1 MKNNYYKKQRG
12 LLKYVAATG
21 VFFLI
26 LFNFLQTRNMIEPK
40 ATQKQFTHKMHGD
53 NREDTYYW
61 LKERENPEV
70 ISYLKSENNY
80 RQNGMQVVKE
90 LEDELYLEMTERLN
104 PDESSVPV
112 QVDDYWYQTRFESG
126 NDYPIYYRRK
136 GSIDSPENIVL
147 DVNILAADRSYCQ
160 VSGLSMTRDHERM
173 AYGVDYI
180 GRRLYTLHFMDLK
193 DNKVWDFQVE
203 GTSGAFAWADD
214 GETFF
219 YGTKDPITLRSDKIW
234 RQKIGSDSS
243 PVLVYHEKD
252 DTFSCS
258 VYRSK
263 SKKYIHISTGAT
275 NVDELHY
282 LPSDNPMGEFATLRE
297 REMGV
302 EYSASHFN
310 GHWYILSNIEERP
323 NFALFRAGELLPKK
337 WIPFIEHRDDVLLEG
352 IDLFKDFLVSEERSN
367 GLLNLIIRPWEGDS
381 HSVSLPEETYTLYT
395 GSNPTEDTESLRFVY
410 TSLISPATTYDYN
423 MRTREKKILKQ
434 TKIIGGYDSSKYISY
449 RFWATAFDGTKIP
462 ISWVGPKESEGKSI
476 PTLLYGYGSYGIT
489 IDPGFSISRLSLLER
504 GMAFAIAH
512 VRGGQ
517 YMGREWYLD
526 GRMENKTNSF
536 NDFILCGEF
545 LKESGYSSELYAM
558 GGSAG
563 GLLMGA
569 IVNMR
574 PKLWSGV
581 IAAVPFVDVV
591 TTMLDESIPL
601 TTGEYSEWGNPNDS
615 DVYFRL
621 KSYSPY
627 DNVTHQDYPPL
638 LITTGLHD
646 SQVQY
651 WEPAKWIARLRE
663 MRNNNEPLY
672 MHCNMETGHSGATG
686 RYQAYRET
694 AMEYSFLLGLKEG
707 LFN

>member
-1 MKNNYYKKQRG
+1 M
-12 LLKYVAATG
+12 
-21 VFFLI
+21 VFFQSKRKIIIKYLVIAILAIFISSLLI
-26 LFNFLQTRNMIEPK
+26 ETKTMTEPK
-40 ATQKQFTHKMHGD
+40 ALKKDFTHEIHGD
-53 NREDTYYW
+53 KRLDPYYW
-61 LKERENPEV
+61 LNDRDDPEV

-80 RQNGMQVVKE
+80 CENGMKVVKE
-90 LEDELYLEMTERLN
+90 LENELYSEMTDRLN

-112 QVDDYWYQTRFESG
+112 QVDNYWYQTRFESG
-126 NDYPIYYRRK
+126 NDYPLYCRRK
-136 GSIDSPENIVL
+136 GSLDSAENIVL
-147 DVNILAADRSYCQ
+147 DVNLLAHNKSYCQ
-160 VSGLSMTRDHERM
+160 VSGLSMTRDHQRM
-173 AYGVDYI
+173 AYGVDFV
-180 GRRLYTLHFMDLK
+180 GRRLYTLQFVDLDK
-193 DNKVWDFQVE
+193 NKIWDFQVE

-219 YGTKDPITLRSDKIW
+219 YGTKDPVTLRADKIW
-234 RQKIGSDSS
+234 RQKIGSDLP

-252 DTFSCS
+252 EKFSCT

-263 SKKYIHISTGAT
+263 SKKYIHIATGAT

-282 LPSDNPMGEFATLRE
+282 LSSESPIGEFEVLRR
-297 REMGV
+297 REIGV

-310 GHWYILSNIEERP
+310 GHWYIISNIGKRK
-323 NFALFRAGELLPKK
+323 NFALFRANELSPNK
-337 WIPFIEHRDDVLLEG
+337 WTPYIEHRDDVLLEG
-352 IDLFKDFLVSEERSN
+352 IDLFTDFLVTEERSN
-367 GLLNLIIRPWEGDS
+367 GLLKLVIRPWEGKP
-381 HSVSLPEETYTLYT
+381 HEVTLPEETYTLYT
-395 GSNPTEDTESLRFVY
+395 GSNPTEKTENLRFVY
-410 TSLISPATTYDYN
+410 TSLITPATTYEYN
-423 MRTREKKILKQ
+423 MSTREKKILKQ
-434 TKIIGGYDSSKYISY
+434 TKILGGYDSSKYVSY
-449 RFWATAFDGTKIP
+449 RYWATSDDGTKIP
-462 ISWVGPKESEGKSI
+462 ISWVGPRETQGKPI

-489 IDPGFSISRLSLLER
+489 VDPSFSVARLSLLQR

-517 YMGREWYLD
+517 YMGREWYLN
-526 GRMENKTNSF
+526 GRMEHKINSF
-536 NDFILCGEF
+536 KDFINCGEF
-545 LKESGYSSELYAM
+545 LKKSGYSSKLYAM

-569 IVNMR
+569 VVNMR

-601 TTGEYSEWGNPNDS
+601 TTGEYDEWGNPNDS

-621 KSYSPY
+621 KAYSPY
-627 DNVTHQDYPPL
+627 DNVKNEDYPPL

-651 WEPAKWIARLRE
+651 WEPAKWIARLRD
-663 MRNNNEPLY
+663 MRNNKEPLF
-672 MHCNMETGHSGATG
+672 MHCNMETGHSGASG